1 MTDLSDDVDDD
12 DADDSEAE
20 TQVRQVFAYFGRAAY
35 AASCVEH
42 GLTIA
47 LMQAELMSQVIGR
60 ARRQRTGPTRAQ
72 WEAMFD
78 DYMAKHDLLP
88 LGTLISRFRS
98 VVKAGPDL
106 DALLDETLRRRNY
119 LAHGFFREKAVDF
132 AHSAGRVEMIEE
144 LDRDHDLFTR
154 TDHAVQAAVAHVIP
168 KLGIDPEKQ
177 RAQIE
182 EITDSL
188 LSAAKAKAGEP

>member
-1 MTDLSDDVDDD
+1 MTNAFDDD
-12 DADDSEAE
+12 DDDPDAE
-20 TQVRQVFAYFGRAAY
+20 IQVREVFAYFGRAAY

-47 LMQAELMSQVIGR
+47 LMQAELMSQAFGR
-60 ARRQRTGPTRAQ
+60 ARRLRKGPSRSE

-98 VVKAGPDL
+98 VVKVEPAL
-106 DALLDETLRRRNY
+106 DALLDEALRRRNF

-132 AHSAGRVEMIEE
+132 AHAAGRIQMIEE

-154 TDHAVQAAVAHVIP
+154 ADEAVQAAVAHIIP
-168 KLGIDPEKQ
+168 KLGIDPDKY

-182 EITDSL
+182 DMRRSKLEE
-188 LSAAKAKAGEP
+188 AKAKAGDS